1 MRKTLLFLLLLS
13 VKLTF
18 GQFRDNF
25 SDGNFTIHPVW
36 GGQTSL
42 FTVNTFKQLKT
53 SLSAVTQTINLST
66 SNALALNVKWEFSV
80 HLNFDPSTTN
90 LARIYLVADQADLRG
105 NLNGY
110 FVQIGESGGADSY
123 DLYKQTGNSVS
134 KIIDG
139 LPKNRANVNFLS
151 TKLRVT
157 RDTFGKWQLYS
168 SLDEGVTYVLE
179 GSITDKTFTHTSWFG
194 VYCKYTATRSDG
206 FMFDDFNVEE
216 LVTDTTPPHLVS
228 IKVVDDY
235 TLEATFSETAMHSS
249 ALLTNAY
256 KVKELNASPISVSST
271 ALPNIFRL
279 SFTHLFESAR
289 YTLVASGI
297 SDLNGNSTAN
307 SEISTFYIQP
317 YVALKGNLVINEIFA
332 DPSPPVGLPG
342 AEFVELWN
350 TTDKYILLKDWKYKD
365 LTSAYTF
372 LADTLAPNSYVIL
385 CAMADE
391 SLFKMYSKTIGLSV
405 WPTLNNDKDRLSIIS
420 AENVVIDE
428 VSYGDNWFKDGVKA
442 QGGFS
447 LELIDPNNK
456 CAGIQNWQAS
466 NHSNGGT
473 PGFENSVYRLQLS
486 STAPKILSA
495 TIVDETTIKVDF
507 SKSIDS
513 LSGALIVNYN
523 LNNGMG
529 MPLAA
534 LPQSPD
540 FMSVLLK
547 LRMPITKGQEFVLTV
562 NYVKDCAGNLID
574 ANSNTIKLF
583 VAKTIAKNDILI
595 SEILINPKLG
605 GVDFIEIYNTTG
617 HVLDLATLKLGSAD
631 ASGKMANLKTITSN
645 TTYIPSKTFWLLTS
659 EIENVKQHYEVKNP
673 AQFTKMAS
681 LPAYMNEKG
690 AVILVT
696 DSLVIDRFDY
706 YENMHFPLIKMIKGV
721 SLERV
726 SFQLAT
732 NEKGNFKS
740 AAQASG
746 FATPTY
752 KNSQDEGTNTTNN
765 VWLSANVFS
774 PDGDG
779 NEDVL
784 KVNYRFVDQDY
795 IANAMIYND
804 KGVPVKKIFRNTT
817 IPKEGYFVWDGLNDA
832 GGVNKVG
839 IYIIKFE
846 IFALNGKSR
855 QYEKACVLAAKL
867 N

>member
-25 SDGNFTIHPVW
+25 SDGNFTINPVW
-36 GGQTSL
+36 GGQTSQ
-42 FTVNTFKQLKT
+42 FTINAAKQLRS

-90 LARIYLVADQADLRG
+90 LARIYLVADQADLKG

-206 FMFDDFNVEE
+206 FMFDDFNVQE

-235 TLEATFSETAMHSS
+235 TLEATFSEALAHSS
-249 ALLTNAY
+249 ALLANAY
-256 KVKELNASPISVSST
+256 KVKEFNASPISVNST

-297 SDLNGNSTAN
+297 SDLKGNSTAN
-307 SEISTFYIQP
+307 SEISTFYIKP
-317 YVALKGNLVINEIFA
+317 YVALKGDLVINEIFA
-332 DPSPPVGLPG
+332 DPSPPIGLPG

-350 TTDKYILLKDWKYKD
+350 TTDKYILLKDCKYKD

-391 SLFKMYSKTIGLSV
+391 SLFKMYGKTIGLSA
-405 WPTLNNDKDRLSIIS
+405 WPTLKNDKDRLSIIS

-513 LSGALIVNYN
+513 LGGALIVNYN
-523 LNNGMG
+523 LNNGVG
-529 MPLAA
+529 MPLTA

-562 NYVKDCAGNLID
+562 NYVTDCAGNLID
-574 ANSNTIKLF
+574 SSSNTIRLF
-583 VAKTIAKNDILI
+583 VAKVIAKNDILI
-595 SEILINPKLG
+595 SEIMINPKLG

-673 AQFTKMAS
+673 TQFTKMAS
-681 LPAYMNEKG
+681 LPSYGNEKG
-690 AVILVT
+690 TVILVT
-696 DSLVIDRFDY
+696 DSLVIDQFDY
-706 YENMHFPLIKMIKGV
+706 HENMHFPLIKMVKGV

-732 NEKGNFKS
+732 NERGNFKS
-740 AAQASG
+740 AAQVSG

-752 KNSQDEGTNTTNN
+752 KNSQDEGAITTNN

-774 PDGDG
+774 PDGNGLD
-779 NEDVL
+779 DVL
-784 KVNYRFVDQDY
+784 RIHYQFVDHDY
-795 IANAMIYND
+795 IANVTIYND
-804 KGVPVKKIFRNTT
+804 KGVSVKKVFRNTT

-832 GGVNKVG
+832 GGLNKVG
-839 IYIIKFE
+839 IYIVKMEVFN
-846 IFALNGKSR
+846 LNGKLR
-855 QYEKACVLAAKL
+855 RYEKACVLAANL

>member
-25 SDGNFTIHPVW
+25 SDGNFTINPVW
-36 GGQTSL
+36 GGQTSQ
-42 FTVNTFKQLKT
+42 FTINAAKQLRS

-90 LARIYLVADQADLRG
+90 LARIYLVADQADLKG

-206 FMFDDFNVEE
+206 FMFDDFNVQE

-235 TLEATFSETAMHSS
+235 TLEATFSEALAHSS
-249 ALLTNAY
+249 ALLANAY
-256 KVKELNASPISVSST
+256 KVKEFNASPISVNST

-297 SDLNGNSTAN
+297 SDLKGNSTAN
-307 SEISTFYIQP
+307 SEISTFYIKP
-317 YVALKGNLVINEIFA
+317 YVALKGDLVINEIFA
-332 DPSPPVGLPG
+332 DPSPPIGLPG

-350 TTDKYILLKDWKYKD
+350 TTDKYILLKDCKYKD

-391 SLFKMYSKTIGLSV
+391 SLFKMYGKTIGLSA
-405 WPTLNNDKDRLSIIS
+405 WPTLKNDKDRLSIIS

-513 LSGALIVNYN
+513 LGGALIVNYN
-523 LNNGMG
+523 LNNGVG
-529 MPLAA
+529 MPLTA

-562 NYVKDCAGNLID
+562 NYVTDCAGNLID
-574 ANSNTIKLF
+574 SSSNTIRLF
-583 VAKTIAKNDILI
+583 VAKVIAKNDILI
-595 SEILINPKLG
+595 SEIMINPKLG

-673 AQFTKMAS
+673 TQFTKMAS
-681 LPAYMNEKG
+681 LPSYGNEKG
-690 AVILVT
+690 TVILVT
-696 DSLVIDRFDY
+696 DSLVIDQFDY
-706 YENMHFPLIKMIKGV
+706 HENMHFPLIKMVKGV

-732 NEKGNFKS
+732 NERGNFKS
-740 AAQASG
+740 AAQVSG

-752 KNSQDEGTNTTNN
+752 KNSQDEGAITTNN

-774 PDGDG
+774 PDGNGLD
-779 NEDVL
+779 DVL
-784 KVNYRFVDQDY
+784 RINYQFVDHDY
-795 IANAMIYND
+795 IANVTIYND
-804 KGVPVKKIFRNTT
+804 KGVSVKKVFRNTT

-832 GGVNKVG
+832 GGLNKVG
-839 IYIIKFE
+839 IYIVKMEVFN
-846 IFALNGKSR
+846 LNGKLR
-855 QYEKACVLAAKL
+855 RYEKACVLAANL